1 MRESAPRDVGR
12 IYKLKN
18 MNESSNEPFGYNRRD
33 FLKSGSFASLMTM
46 MGGVELFAESAPP
59 ASGDGKSAI
68 AKIKVGVIG
77 LGARGR
83 EILEALSKL
92 DPADVTSICDTYG
105 PFVRRSSKFA
115 PAAKQL
121 QDYKTVLEDKEVKA
135 VVVATPT
142 YKHKEIVLAALRAGK
157 HVYCEAPIAGTIE
170 DAREIALAAKAAKK
184 QIFQAGLQM
193 RSDPQRL
200 FLHPFLRTGAL
211 GTWIM
216 CRSQW
221 HHKQSWRT
229 TSPDAE
235 QEKALNWRLSRATST
250 GLVGELGIHEIDQAG
265 WFLNAHPV
273 SVTGYS
279 SLLKWTDG
287 RDVPDTAQAVFE
299 YPHGVRLMWD
309 ATIANSF
316 DADYELYYGSD
327 AAVMMRENRAWM
339 FKEVDS
345 PLLSWEVYAKKER
358 FFNEAG
364 IVLMIGGSKQ
374 ATMEK
379 AEDKIPFGTATL
391 TSALDTF
398 LRNSSDLST
407 AEERF
412 IADYGADDPAELLAA
427 LAKVPRKPAAG
438 YLEGFQAM
446 VTAIKANEAILSG
459 SKLVFQPEW
468 YELG

>member
-1 MRESAPRDVGR
+1 
-12 IYKLKN
+12 
-18 MNESSNEPFGYNRRD
+18 MNDSSNEPLGYNRRD

-46 MGGVELFAESAPP
+46 MGGVELFAQSAPP
-59 ASGDGKSAI
+59 APTDDKTALL
-68 AKIKVGVIG
+68 KIKVGVIG

-83 EILEALSKL
+83 EILEAFGKSKH
-92 DPADVTSICDTYG
+92 AEVAAICDTYG
-105 PFVRRSSKFA
+105 PFLRRSAKFA

-121 QDYKTVLEDKEVKA
+121 QDYKAMLEDKEVKA

-142 YKHKEIVLAALRAGK
+142 HKHKEIVLAALRAGK
-157 HVYCEAPIAGTIE
+157 HVYCEAPIANSIE
-170 DAREIALAAKAAKK
+170 DGREIALAAKAAKK
-184 QIFQAGLQM
+184 QIFQAGLQL

-221 HHKQSWRT
+221 HRKQSWRT

-250 GLVGELGIHEIDQAG
+250 GLVGELGIHEIDQAA
-265 WFLNAHPV
+265 WFLNAPPV
-273 SVTGYS
+273 SVTGFS

-299 YPHGVRLMWD
+299 FPHGVRLMWD

-316 DADYELYYGSD
+316 DADYEIYYGSD

-358 FFNEAG
+358 FFKEAG

-379 AEDKIPFGTATL
+379 AEAEVPFGTATL
-391 TSALDTF
+391 TSALESF
-398 LRNSSDLST
+398 LLNSADLT
-407 AEERF
+407 AAAQQF
-412 IADYGADDPAELLAA
+412 IADYGEDDQEGLMTT
-427 LAKVPRKPAAG
+427 LAKVREGQASQRPAAG
-438 YLEGFQAM
+438 YLEGFRAL
-446 VTAIKANEAILSG
+446 VTAIKANEVILSG
-459 SKLVFQPEW
+459 SKVVFQPEW